1 MSDQNS
7 KLTRIFTNASSFQLT
22 SWAYSLICFVDG
34 ILCGHS
40 YLLIAGAVPLAY
52 SALFTGKDKHDQS

>member
-7 KLTRIFTNASSFQLT
+7 KISRLFANASLFQLT
-22 SWAYSLICFVDG
+22 SWTYSLICFVDG
-34 ILCGHS
+34 ILCGHL

-52 SALFTGKDKHDQS
+52 SVLFAGKDKHDQS